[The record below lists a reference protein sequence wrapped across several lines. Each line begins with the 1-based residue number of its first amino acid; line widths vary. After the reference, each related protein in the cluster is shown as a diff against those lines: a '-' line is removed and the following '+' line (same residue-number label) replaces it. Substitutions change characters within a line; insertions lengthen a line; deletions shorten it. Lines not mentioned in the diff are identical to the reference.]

1 MQINIAG
8 VNQLVTS
15 FCFDII
21 KILAMM
27 IRTVA
32 HSLVSLW
39 FSSYQGGQF
48 LQLLH
53 KIIVLF
59 APTSRSFLAPCITF
73 DLVIFAHKQ
82 LFAIFDFIYAVISF
96 HAQIMT
102 FGNLLQFFQNWV
114 SRFSHSNLL
123 DYNHYC
129 ESFSMLLSNWLLSRK
144 LLRFPRWI
152 KEALRTLRQTAF
164 VPIGCLM
171 SSIRLC
177 DLMKR
182 REDTKSP
189 IS

>member
-1 MQINIAG
+1 M
-8 VNQLVTS
+8 
-15 FCFDII
+15 
-21 KILAMM
+21 AMM
-27 IRTVA
+27 IRTIA
-32 HSLVSLW
+32 HFLVSLW

-144 LLRFPRWI
+144 LLRFPRLI

-164 VPIGCLM
+164 VPIGCL
-171 SSIRLC
+171 SLVDQNFSHP
-177 DLMKR
+177 
-182 REDTKSP
+182 EPSVSTS
-189 IS
+189 